1 MPLISIFT
9 DKEHLI
15 CNVFISLL
23 MCEQEKVEKAA
34 RTKGRKDQYVPAFR
48 SAPYAFLITLLSHE
62 GHPNFVGEFAIVEL
76 HF

>member
-1 MPLISIFT
+1 
-9 DKEHLI
+9 
-15 CNVFISLL
+15 